1 MPLSLV
7 SCFMFHYQTVVN
19 SHFKMHNPLKKLSR
33 SISHKL
39 LGKRSND
46 NQSTESFSSASSTTS
61 STATTPQQS
70 SMDEDPYREILR
82 SYEDNV
88 SHLVYHGSSL
98 RSMTS
103 LDIRKKS
110 DELNILLFSSSYCI
124 HPRHNNLFF
133 VHTLRFPLSFWMV
146 PVD

>member
-1 MPLSLV
+1 
-7 SCFMFHYQTVVN
+7 
-19 SHFKMHNPLKKLSR
+19 MHNPLKKLSR

-46 NQSTESFSSASSTTS
+46 STSTESFSSASSTTS
-61 STATTPQQS
+61 STATTPQQNS
-70 SMDEDPYREILR
+70 VDEDPYREILR

-103 LDIRKKS
+103 FQNSNPNLHKKS
-110 DELNILLFSSSYCI
+110 DEMRRPATVSSNRTVTFS
-124 HPRHNNLFF
+124 
-133 VHTLRFPLSFWMV
+133 
-146 PVD
+146 

>member
-1 MPLSLV
+1 
-7 SCFMFHYQTVVN
+7 
-19 SHFKMHNPLKKLSR
+19 MHNPLKKLSR

-46 NQSTESFSSASSTTS
+46 SSSTESFSSASSTTS
-61 STATTPQQS
+61 STATTPQQTS
-70 SMDEDPYREILR
+70 LDEDPYREILR

-103 LDIRKKS
+103 LEQLRKKS
-110 DELNILLFSSSYCI
+110 DEVRRPATVASNRTVTFS
-124 HPRHNNLFF
+124 
-133 VHTLRFPLSFWMV
+133 
-146 PVD
+146 

>member
-1 MPLSLV
+1 
-7 SCFMFHYQTVVN
+7 
-19 SHFKMHNPLKKLSR
+19 MHNPLKKLSR

-110 DELNILLFSSSYCI
+110 DEVRRPATVASNRTVTFS
-124 HPRHNNLFF
+124 
-133 VHTLRFPLSFWMV
+133 
-146 PVD
+146 